1 MRGIRIALFSLAG
14 LLVVLGGTALAAS
27 WYDGTHRHELLP
39 GVTVADVEAGG
50 RPAAE
55 VVRALDDQ
63 LPPVAATALRIVAGP
78 ENAQVTLA
86 QLGLRSDGAEVVARA
101 RADADRM
108 GLAKRVWHRLLNK
121 PVDRHYDV
129 SLKVDRRAVERE
141 VARLADAV
149 KLEPVDARIDTSSG
163 MVSILPAKEGRALDV
178 AAATEQLY
186 DAAARVANGVSDVVE
201 VAPPVS
207 VLEPQV
213 KGFDDVILVRT
224 AENKLYHYEGG
235 VLAKTYT
242 VATGTSRYPTPRGSF
257 SVVLKRRNPTWV
269 NPDPGGWGKS
279 LPARIGPGP
288 RNPLGTRAMNL
299 DAPGIRI
306 HGTSNVASLGTNAS
320 HGCIRMAMSDVEEL
334 FDKVDQGTPV
344 SIITGPKPPP
354 KAPAAN
360 PAVPDTPVTSIGA
373 PDAPIDLEAG

>member
-1 MRGIRIALFSLAG
+1 MRGIRITLFALAG

-63 LPPVAATALRIVAGP
+63 LPPVGATALRIVAGS

-101 RADADRM
+101 KADADRM

-141 VARLADAV
+141 IARLADAV

-207 VLEPQV
+207 ILEPQV

-242 VATGTSRYPTPRGSF
+242 VATGTARYPTPRGSF

-279 LPARIGPGP
+279 LPAKIGPGP

-306 HGTSNVASLGTNAS
+306 HGTSNVASLGTSAS

-334 FDKVDQGTPV
+334 FEKVDQGTPV
-344 SIITGPKPPP
+344 TIITGPKPPP
-354 KAPAAN
+354 KPPTAN